1 MHTQG
6 LKLEYVDVRE
16 VEGILVFTGAFTE
29 ARRLFKCEKTF
40 FEF

>member
-6 LKLEYVDVRE
+6 LQFEYGDVRE
-16 VEGILVFTGAFTE
+16 VVGILVFTGAFTE
-29 ARRLFKCEKTF
+29 ARRLLKCDETF